1 VAQLKNNSVSYS
13 WVESEGHI
21 QKTAPLMQ
29 QKIPPY
35 SLARQAIKHRNAL
48 VKEFYIVKCC
58 AQELFYDN

>member
-1 VAQLKNNSVSYS
+1 
-13 WVESEGHI
+13 
-21 QKTAPLMQ
+21 MQ

-35 SLARQAIKHRNAL
+35 SLALKHRNAL